1 MPDSL
6 ELNPATIFF
15 LIAGLIAGLGFLA
28 SVTVPGFIGARP
40 EEAPPPEPH
49 GAVGEHAHPKPAEY
63 VQIAVV
69 LAVVTAMEV
78 ALYYLEDLS
87 EAVVV
92 PLLLIF
98 AFIKFVLVALWYMH
112 LKFDSRL
119 FSGFFAA
126 GIAMAITVYMVVLL
140 TFRVFI

>member
-6 ELNPATIFF
+6 ELNPATVFF
-15 LIAGLIAGLGFLA
+15 MIAGIVAGLGFLA
-28 SVTVPGFIGARP
+28 AVTVPGFIGAQP
-40 EEAPPPEPH
+40 QESAAEPPLP
-49 GAVGEHAHPKPAEY
+49 AGEHGHPKPAEY

-69 LAVVTAMEV
+69 LAVVTALEV
-78 ALYYLEDLS
+78 ALYYVESLS
-87 EAVVV
+87 KSVVV

-119 FSGFFAA
+119 FSSFFAA

-140 TFRVFI
+140 TFRVFV

>member
-1 MPDSL
+1 MPDTL
-6 ELNPATIFF
+6 DLNPGTTFF
-15 LIAGLIAGLGFLA
+15 LVAGALAALGFLA

-40 EEAPPPEPH
+40 ESPPPEPH
-49 GAVGEHAHPKPAEY
+49 AGAGEHGHPKSAEY

-69 LAVVTAMEV
+69 LAVVTAAEV
-78 ALYYLEDLS
+78 ALYYIENLS
-87 EAVVV
+87 TSVVV

-98 AFIKFVLVALWYMH
+98 AITKFILVALWYMH

-126 GIAMAITVYMVVLL
+126 GIAMAVTVYMVVLL
-140 TFRVFI
+140 TFRVFV